1 MLKMSVHSAE
11 NISSDEEIVKKRKT
25 MKLSNS
31 IRVEDDSSE
40 PAWDEVW
47 EIPLIQ
53 WMTDL
58 H

>member
-40 PAWDEVW
+40 PAWDEV
-47 EIPLIQ
+47 
-53 WMTDL
+53 
-58 H
+58 

>member
-11 NISSDEEIVKKRKT
+11 NISSDEEIVKKHKT

-31 IRVEDDSSE
+31 IRVEDDSSK

-53 WMTDL
+53 QMTDL